1 MSRAQ
6 PRIAVHR
13 TTVLQTA
20 AVLLAAVTLPL
31 AGVRPSAAHAD
42 ERTPASTA
50 TDGSGGLRT
59 GSTTPDAATSTPA
72 PPASGS
78 AGGTAPEAPARV
90 PATITRF
97 ALTARTWKK
106 GAAAPQVQVRI
117 DARRATAARVQ
128 LRIEDRATHKLL
140 FRQSF
145 GTVRSGVDVARHV
158 TARLAAKPGS
168 YRLRLVVKD
177 ATGQRAR
184 RKGVPVAWGLRVT
197 APAET
202 AAPVPTATPT
212 ATGSYVFPV
221 QGRCNFR
228 SVQAQR
234 FHAGRSGGR
243 LHNGQDIGTYD
254 GFPPVVAVTA
264 GTISRVWY
272 DDFGGG
278 WTLVIDG
285 DDRMAYGYLHLKA
298 GSILVKAG
306 QRVTPGQRVANAGN
320 TGGDYEPHLHFEMR
334 PIPWDA
340 NRDRAVDPLP
350 FLSKLPNPCDG

>member
-1 MSRAQ
+1 M
-6 PRIAVHR
+6 HR
-13 TTVLQTA
+13 TSVLQTA
-20 AVLLAAVTLPL
+20 AVLLAAVTLPLL

-42 ERTPASTA
+42 ERTPATTGSAASGGVIPGATTASAPPVTPTA
-50 TDGSGGLRT
+50 TAGE
-59 GSTTPDAATSTPA
+59 
-72 PPASGS
+72 
-78 AGGTAPEAPARV
+78 AGGTPPEAPARV
-90 PATITRF
+90 RATITRF
-97 ALTARTWKK
+97 RLTTQTWRK

-117 DARRATAARVQ
+117 DARRRTAARVQ
-128 LRIEDRATHKLL
+128 LRIEDRATRKLL

-145 GTVRSGVDVARHV
+145 GTVPSGVDVARHV
-158 TARLAAKPGS
+158 TARLAAKPGR

-184 RKGVPVAWGLRVT
+184 RDGVPVAWGLRVT
-197 APAET
+197 APA
-202 AAPVPTATPT
+202 TATPT
-212 ATGSYVFPV
+212 ATPTPIAGGNYVFPV

-228 SVQAQR
+228 SVPAQR

-254 GFPPVVAVTA
+254 AFPPVVAVTA

-272 DDFGGG
+272 DDYGGG
-278 WTLVIDG
+278 WTLTIDG
-285 DDRMAYGYLHLKA
+285 DDRIAYGYLHLKQ

-334 PIPWDA
+334 PIPWEA
-340 NRDRAVDPLP
+340 NRDRAIDPLP